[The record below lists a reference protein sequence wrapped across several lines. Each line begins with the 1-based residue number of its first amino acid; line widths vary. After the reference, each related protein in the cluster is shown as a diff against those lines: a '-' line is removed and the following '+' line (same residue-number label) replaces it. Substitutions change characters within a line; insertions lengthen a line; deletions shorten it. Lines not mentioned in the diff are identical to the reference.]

1 MRAEEVNKAGSGQ
14 GGAFPDGEAVFP
26 EGEAVAVGET
36 VRVFRRGMR
45 VRGGEGA
52 EFLLE
57 ISPTDFASSA
67 VGAGRG
73 AVCSPQEEEVH
84 E

>member
-1 MRAEEVNKAGSGQ
+1 MRAEEVNKARSGQ
-14 GGAFPDGEAVFP
+14 GGAFPDGEAVCP

-45 VRGGEGA
+45 VCGGEGA

-57 ISPTDFASSA
+57 ISPTGFASSA

-73 AVCSPQEEEVH
+73 AVCSPEQEEE
-84 E
+84 

>member
-1 MRAEEVNKAGSGQ
+1 MRTEKVNKEGRFSR
-14 GGAFPDGEAVFP
+14 GGVSRWGGGVFRRK
-26 EGEAVAVGET
+26 AVAVGET

-45 VRGGEGA
+45 VRGGGGA

-57 ISPTDFASSA
+57 ISPTGFVSSA

-73 AVCSPQEEEVH
+73 AVCSPEQEEE
-84 E
+84 

>member
-1 MRAEEVNKAGSGQ
+1 MRAEEVNQAGADRA
-14 GGAFPDGEAVFP
+14 GAFPDGEAVFP
-26 EGEAVAVGET
+26 EGEAGAVDET

-57 ISPTDFASSA
+57 ISPTGFASSA

-73 AVCSPQEEEVH
+73 AVCSPQQEEE
-84 E
+84 